1 MWCKL
6 CNSRLVSFGTDFCN
20 GCHLKSKA
28 CEVCHLYFLPKIT
41 YEYGSLGLRRCTGC
55 IESVIRMCIVCDKL
69 YYDHLDQLKYNRCRR
84 CETIHTDVFNKTIP
98 KKYIQD
104 DLDVVYN
111 VVHSVSGVG
120 KTSENKFYDAVVGI
134 KVVDV
139 NGKKYLNKLINLYQI
154 NSTKCN
160 EHQGCTKIYNIVSS
174 TLFKKNPKETKSS
187 EVSTTIYTV
196 KVQK

>member
-28 CEVCHLYFLPKIT
+28 CEVCHLYFLPKIM
-41 YEYGSLGLRRCTGC
+41 YEYGALGLRRCTGC

-69 YYDHLDQLKYNRCRR
+69 YYGYLDQLKYNRCRR

-98 KKYIQD
+98 KKYIQYN
-104 DLDVVYN
+104 LDVFYN
-111 VVHSVSGVG
+111 VVHSGSGK
-120 KTSENKFYDAVVGI
+120 KTNESKIHDAVVGI
-134 KVVDV
+134 KVVNV

-154 NSTKCN
+154 NSTECN
-160 EHQGCTKIYNIVSS
+160 EHLGCVKIYNIVSS
-174 TLFKKNPKETKSS
+174 TLFKSKNKSGP
-187 EVSTTIYTV
+187 VSTKIY